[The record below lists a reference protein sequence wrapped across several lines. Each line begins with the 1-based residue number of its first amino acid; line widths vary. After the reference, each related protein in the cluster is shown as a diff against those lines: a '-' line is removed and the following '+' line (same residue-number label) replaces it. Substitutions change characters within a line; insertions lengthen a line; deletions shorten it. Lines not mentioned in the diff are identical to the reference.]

1 MALKRRISFGKL
13 YPTHPCTCT
22 FYWSIL
28 SIEMMLYAFFMPIS
42 TTNKT
47 QTNRSF
53 PELGY
58 CIQKN
63 TVHRPWTISLS
74 GLLTKKIPVWQREC
88 WVGVTVHSRG
98 ALLNSKTAPCGTFFD
113 STYYLCHALS
123 SALWALWLTWT
134 PSNLCSADADIVLQK
149 SNLEACTILYLKSSC
164 VLTFIQLFTCYWYWY
179 WPTSL

>member
-42 TTNKT
+42 TTNKK

-63 TVHRPWTISLS
+63 TVHRPCTISLS

-113 STYYLCHALS
+113 STYYLCRALS
-123 SALWALWLTWT
+123 SALWALYCDWLER
-134 PSNLCSADADIVLQK
+134 PVIYVLPTLALSCK
-149 SNLEACTILYLKSSC
+149 SQIWKLVFLL
-164 VLTFIQLFTCYWYWY
+164 LFGF
-179 WPTSL
+179 LL

>member
-1 MALKRRISFGKL
+1 M
-13 YPTHPCTCT
+13 H
-22 FYWSIL
+22 
-28 SIEMMLYAFFMPIS
+28 FFMPIS
-42 TTNKT
+42 TTNKK

-63 TVHRPWTISLS
+63 TVHRPCTISLS

-134 PSNLCSADADIVLQK
+134 PSNLCSADADTVLQK
-149 SNLEACTILYLKSSC
+149 SNLEACSILYLKSSC
-164 VLTFIQLFTCYWYWY
+164 VLTFIWLFTLNVTFNFLGWLLLLILFLASNLIKLELVLEFWLLHLIY
-179 WPTSL
+179 SL